1 MTNVV
6 RITLSFALLCS
17 VSAFAQDEDR
27 PQPPQVTVHARDYCD
42 PVTFAA
48 IGCHR
53 DPATGLITLAGFGA
67 ELASEKSVGAWRFVT
82 SPTNADQ
89 GASITVTNLGGEI
102 HTFTRVKEFGGGFV
116 APLNAGS
123 GNNVPAPE
131 CAKVVNGNL
140 VPQPPS
146 DNNIFLPAG
155 ASATAQ
161 VQQGELA
168 HFQCCIHPWMRTTID
183 TRGQSGQQT
192 DKDDNQ

>member
-1 MTNVV
+1 MTKFV
-6 RITLSFALLCS
+6 RITLSFALLYS
-17 VSAFAQDEDR
+17 VFAFTQDEDK
-27 PQPPQVTVHARDYCD
+27 PQPTHVTVHARDYCD
-42 PVTFAA
+42 PATFAA

-67 ELASEKSVGAWRFVT
+67 ELAAEKSVGAWRFIT
-82 SPTNADQ
+82 SPTSADQ
-89 GASITVTNLGGEI
+89 GANITVTNLGGEV

-131 CAKVVNGNL
+131 CAKIVNGSL

-183 TRGQSGQQT
+183 ARGESDQQT